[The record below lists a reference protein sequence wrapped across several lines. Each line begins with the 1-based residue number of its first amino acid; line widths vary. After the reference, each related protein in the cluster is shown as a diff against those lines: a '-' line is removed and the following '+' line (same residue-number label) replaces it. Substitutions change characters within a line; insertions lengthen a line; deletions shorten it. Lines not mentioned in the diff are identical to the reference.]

1 MYRNLRNDVIKRNTF
16 FKNLWGNGLY
26 ICFSQ
31 KDLLISPCLLTQD
44 KHENL
49 YMYNE
54 KSLTEERTSRPK
66 QRNSCVQC
74 LSS

>member
-66 QRNSCVQC
+66 QRNSCVQR